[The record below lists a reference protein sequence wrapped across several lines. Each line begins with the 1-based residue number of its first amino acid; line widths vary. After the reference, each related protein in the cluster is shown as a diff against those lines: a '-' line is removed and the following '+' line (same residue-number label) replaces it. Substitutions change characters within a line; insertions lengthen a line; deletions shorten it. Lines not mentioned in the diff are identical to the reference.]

1 MLVIQIDW
9 FGVDQRQRENVP
21 TFYQIIKTFGRM
33 VRGNVQEAP
42 LWSLFLVVKRDCNET
57 PMLGIRIVLSFLFL
71 FVRIGISYGNPW
83 PSSILALVAGWK
95 SGAFRCSDVL
105 LCPMSG
111 RTAAIAEVKA
121 IQRVLLQTRM
131 QCDFFFNN
139 DHSVPYAFF
148 FQGLYVLHYINI
160 ILTSV
165 NFSRHDHG
173 YINAYRPKG
182 WIYPPPRMPVTTRI
196 IAFLYSCWAWGAPH
210 IRSCYSSFYLPRRC
224 QEQQPFFSFTDS
236 FQWCSASS
244 QYRGVAHP
252 SAPVDM
258 KKHRIRSELPNKFA
272 SE

>member
-21 TFYQIIKTFGRM
+21 TFYQTIKTFGRM

-42 LWSLFLVVKRDCNET
+42 LSSLFLVV
-57 PMLGIRIVLSFLFL
+57 GIRIVLSFLFL

-105 LCPMSG
+105 LCPILCPMSG

-131 QCDFFFNN
+131 QCDFFLND

-148 FQGLYVLHYINI
+148 SQGLYVLHYINI

-196 IAFLYSCWAWGAPH
+196 IAFL
-210 IRSCYSSFYLPRRC
+210 
-224 QEQQPFFSFTDS
+224 
-236 FQWCSASS
+236 
-244 QYRGVAHP
+244 
-252 SAPVDM
+252 
-258 KKHRIRSELPNKFA
+258 
-272 SE
+272 